1 MTKKRF
7 NDNTV
12 TQKEYDEVM
21 EIVQGRYEW
30 IYGKTDTKK
39 LVKWCNENNFFF
51 WSVADYFDKMYRE

>member
-7 NDNTV
+7 NDKTV

-30 IYGKTDTKK
+30 LYGETDTKK

-51 WSVADYFDKMYRE
+51 WSVADYLDGLYKR